1 MESSRCL
8 TMWTCGFCGA
18 EGYCKCMWSIGFCSR
33 GLSSQNVPSY
43 VFCFLQAEAIFSNV
57 TVVDNVTV
65 AEALMVVD
73 QLANITVPT
82 NTSIFPRELNTSNY
96 IITNTVDLLILNF
109 NQGGTTNITA
119 VCSLLWQTYSTNQVV
134 CDLEIHNINIPLLL
148 NSSKECTACA

>member
-1 MESSRCL
+1 M
-8 TMWTCGFCGA
+8 
-18 EGYCKCMWSIGFCSR
+18 
-33 GLSSQNVPSY
+33 
-43 VFCFLQAEAIFSNV
+43 

-119 VCSLLWQTYSTNQVV
+119 VCSLL
-134 CDLEIHNINIPLLL
+134 
-148 NSSKECTACA
+148 

>member
-1 MESSRCL
+1 MVRLPELILAESSSV
-8 TMWTCGFCGA
+8 A
-18 EGYCKCMWSIGFCSR
+18 
-33 GLSSQNVPSY
+33 
-43 VFCFLQAEAIFSNV
+43 FLFLIFFSQAEAIFSNV

-119 VCSLLWQTYSTNQVV
+119 VCSLL
-134 CDLEIHNINIPLLL
+134 
-148 NSSKECTACA
+148 